1 MSNNK
6 IKFNAIQMIDGE
18 DNIFHNSVTEDVDF
32 ISVPIETN
40 NLSNTEDPHPK
51 VLDTIKQRLEFKGN
65 IHLSESG
72 KSWNIWRNTLNN
84 EDDMV
89 EIDLSATPF

>member
-18 DNIFHNSVTEDVDF
+18 DNIFHKSVTEDVDF

-40 NLSNTEDPHPK
+40 NLSNLIELTARN
-51 VLDTIKQRLEFKGN
+51 IRLIYKF
-65 IHLSESG
+65 SG
-72 KSWNIWRNTLNN
+72 
-84 EDDMV
+84 
-89 EIDLSATPF
+89 